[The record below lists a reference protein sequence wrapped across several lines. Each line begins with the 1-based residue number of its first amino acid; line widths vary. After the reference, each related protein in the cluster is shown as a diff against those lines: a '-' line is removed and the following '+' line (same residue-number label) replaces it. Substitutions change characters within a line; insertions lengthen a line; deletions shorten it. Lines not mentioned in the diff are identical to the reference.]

1 MEQEHINR
9 IGQDFSLGGLLKF
22 SFPAILNNF
31 FSQLFKTLDDGLF
44 VSRFV
49 GKSALAGM
57 NILTPIHFF
66 QFSLN
71 NLFGVGASN
80 LSSRKMGQG
89 DQQEAKRI
97 FSRVCI
103 AAFTVGFL
111 FALLVNVFSGPL
123 LRFLGADEELSGYAL
138 ISLRTVF
145 LITPISLLNAVFNS
159 YFSTAGNPS
168 MGLVCS
174 LVNGTINITL
184 DVILV
189 VVKKIGVLG
198 VCISTVSGEAA
209 IFLIGL
215 IFFIDRRNEIH
226 FVAPKGKIV
235 STTLASMNN
244 SLPQFINTLSLSLT
258 ALVMN
263 YQLLRYVGNDGIAA
277 NSIVSDLLRILT
289 SLFFGYTLCVGP
301 IISYNYGSR
310 NRPRLRKLLKQN
322 AIIWA
327 GSSLLLT
334 IVGLLCR
341 RPFIRI
347 FINANDNSEVF
358 YALTY
363 YGLTIQYLLLPFFEG
378 CVLIPRLL
386 TAVNQIRASM
396 TIAVIRNIFLRIFCI
411 MTVPLIFGYRGV
423 FLAGLICEILA
434 FSVDVLVLNRHAE
447 SYGFDHPFRIS
458 DLCSRKGADV

>member
-1 MEQEHINR
+1 MEQEHINK

-22 SFPAILNNF
+22 SFPSILNNF

-49 GKSALAGM
+49 GKSALAGI

-80 LSSRKMGQG
+80 LSSRRMGMG
-89 DQQEAKRI
+89 EQQEAKRI

-111 FALLVNVFSGPL
+111 FALLVNVFSAPL
-123 LRFLGADEELSGYAL
+123 LKFLGADEELSGYAL

-145 LITPISLLNAVFNS
+145 LFTPISLLNSVFNS

-174 LVNGTINITL
+174 LVNGSINVIL
-184 DVILV
+184 DVILI

-198 VCISTVSGEAA
+198 ACISTVSGEAV

-226 FVAPKGKIV
+226 FVAPEGKIV

-258 ALVMN
+258 ALIMN
-263 YQLLRYVGNDGIAA
+263 YQMLKYVGNDGIAA

-301 IISYNYGSR
+301 IISYNYGSG

-322 AIIWA
+322 AVIWA
-327 GSSLLLT
+327 SSALLLT

-347 FINANDNSEVF
+347 FINENDNSEVF

-386 TAVNQIRASM
+386 TAVNQIGASM
-396 TIAVIRNIFLRIFCI
+396 TIAIIRNIVLRIFCI

-434 FSVDVLVLNRHAE
+434 FSVDVFVLNRHAQ
-447 SYGFDHPFRIS
+447 SYGFDHPFRIR
-458 DLCSRKGADV
+458 DFRPKGSADA